1 MKTIIP
7 IIHLYSILKNTVG
20 IIFENFLICSWKAI
34 HMRIIDLK
42 IGNGKV
48 LSRSSSLVGYFIL
61 VFPVMGKNK
70 NGGLFF
76 IENIYM
82 FVLKNYLI
90 NSSYQIVWSGFQSN
104 SVISIKKIVIL
115 SCWLMSITNF
125 LFASIIASFGV
136 QEPERINM
144 MKLKRYSTFMRLLL
158 IRKYWILHSHLLL
171 HWL

>member
-1 MKTIIP
+1 
-7 IIHLYSILKNTVG
+7 
-20 IIFENFLICSWKAI
+20 
-34 HMRIIDLK
+34 MRIIDLK

-104 SVISIKKIVIL
+104 SVISIKKNCDFIVLI
-115 SCWLMSITNF
+115 NVYYK
-125 LFASIIASFGV
+125 LFIRYYYCFFWCT
-136 QEPERINM
+136 RT
-144 MKLKRYSTFMRLLL
+144 LKN
-158 IRKYWILHSHLLL
+158 
-171 HWL
+171 

>member
-104 SVISIKKIVIL
+104 SVISIKKNCDFI
-115 SCWLMSITNF
+115 
-125 LFASIIASFGV
+125 
-136 QEPERINM
+136 
-144 MKLKRYSTFMRLLL
+144 LL
-158 IRKYWILHSHLLL
+158 INVYYKFFIRFYYCFFWCTRTLKN
-171 HWL
+171 